1 MSLSLHVRGM
11 LVAGGL
17 VLACPAL
24 VSGQTGCVAD
34 GSEYAPAIPLAG
46 DQVFPQASISP
57 AGGFLVWQDNTIDG
71 DGWGIS
77 AQKVDANFSADF
89 DAFRVNTIG
98 AGDQSNPQVSL
109 LNGGGAAFVW
119 QGGAAGFPH
128 IKARFLSTNNTWTT
142 GSDVA
147 VNTFTN
153 DIQVDPVV
161 ATLTNGNVLIAW
173 GSFNEAA
180 AGSMQDV
187 YARLFTPAGAAV
199 GGELAINQTTAYNQ
213 RSATVATLS
222 GGGFVVAWVSEQ
234 QRFENGVDVYA
245 RLFNAAGVAQG
256 GEFLVNTSTN
266 VCSNPSVAAAAD
278 GGFAVAWS
286 EKDLAVRT
294 NGWDVFVRTYSG
306 GGVGGAARRVNT
318 RVYGDQLVP
327 KISFAGGSYLMVW
340 TSLGQDGSGK
350 GVYGQTLQADGAAAG
365 GEFRVNTTTVG
376 DQMQPAVAADGGQ
389 RFLVTWTSFAG
400 GLNSFDARAQ
410 RYAAALLPPNAPS
423 APYVTVLSSTNLMVS
438 WPPQEG
444 YSVANYEVYADGAVA
459 GSPTAAV
466 TNSWWTMNGLTA
478 GSTHTFRLAF
488 VLADGRRS
496 ALSTAATGTTYSKI
510 TWGGIPV
517 GWMSQYFGSD
527 SSTWPVATAP
537 VNSGGPTL
545 LYIFLSGGNPLDS
558 STWLRMRLTP
568 SAQGFFLSWNPQP
581 GLIYQV
587 QSSTNM
593 SSWANLGLPRYA
605 AGTNDAINVGGSNR
619 GYYRVLRLR

>member
-1 MSLSLHVRGM
+1 M

-17 VLACPAL
+17 VLACPSL

-34 GSEYAPAIPLAG
+34 GGEYAPAIPLAG
-46 DQVFPQASISP
+46 DQVYPQASISP
-57 AGGFLVWQDNTIDG
+57 AGGFLVWQDNNIDG
-71 DGWGIS
+71 DGWGVS
-77 AQKVDANFSADF
+77 AQEVDANFSAKYG
-89 DAFRVNTIG
+89 AFRVNSIG
-98 AGDQSNPQVSL
+98 TGDQVNPQVSL

-128 IKARFLSTNNTWTT
+128 IKARFLSTSNTWTT
-142 GSDVA
+142 GADVA

-153 DIQVDPVV
+153 DIQVGPAL

-180 AGSMQDV
+180 ADSMQDV

-199 GGELAINQTTAYNQ
+199 GGELAINQATLYNQ
-213 RSATVATLS
+213 RTPAVAALS
-222 GGGFVVAWVSEQ
+222 SGGFVVAWVSEQ
-234 QRFENGVDVYA
+234 QRFDNSVDVYA

-256 GEFLVNTSTN
+256 GEFLVNTGTN
-266 VCSNPSVAAAAD
+266 VCANPSVAASAD

-294 NGWDVFVRTYSG
+294 NGWDVFVRTYSTAA
-306 GGVGGAARRVNT
+306 VGGTARRVNT

-327 KISFAGGSYLMVW
+327 KISYSGGSYLEVW

-350 GVYGQTLQADGAAAG
+350 GVYGQTLQADGSAAG
-365 GEFRVNTTTVG
+365 GEFRINTATAG
-376 DQMQPAVAADGGQ
+376 DQMQPTVAADGGQ
-389 RFLVTWTSFAG
+389 RFLVLWTSFAG
-400 GLNSFDARAQ
+400 GLNSFDVRAQ
-410 RYAAALLPPNAPS
+410 RYAAALLPPSAPS

-438 WPPQEG
+438 WPAQGG
-444 YSVANYEVYADGAVA
+444 YSVANYEVYADGALA
-459 GSPTAAV
+459 GSPTVAV

-488 VLADGRRS
+488 VLTDGRRS
-496 ALSTAATGTTYSKI
+496 ALSAVASGTTYSKFM
-510 TWGGIPV
+510 WGGIAWD
-517 GWMSQYFGSD
+517 WMIQYFGSD
-527 SSTWPVATAP
+527 SSTWPSATAP

-545 LYIFLSGGNPLDS
+545 LYVFLSGGNPLDS
-558 STWLRMRLTP
+558 STWLRTRLTP
-568 SAQGFFLSWNPQP
+568 SAQGFFLSWNSQP

-593 SSWANLGLPRYA
+593 SSWPNLGLPRYA